1 MARRGLQT
9 DGFSPNLNVLYQ
21 NAGHSVARIAGWL
34 NRFRPFRGEPSGTM
48 RRANRRSVVESC
60 EPRTVMAGDLV
71 ISEFM
76 ASNDT
81 GIRDE
86 DQNRSD
92 WIEVLNVSSRDIN
105 LNGWFLTDSA
115 TDRDRWQ
122 FPEHVLSPNESV
134 VVFASGKNRSVAGS
148 ELHTNFRLS
157 ADGEYLALVQPDGQ
171 TVEFSFGASYPQQIR
186 DQSFG
191 LAQPTVDG
199 VKLTPAPSGRL
210 LVPSVANGGDQLEK
224 RWTELAFDDST
235 WTPNVISIGYE
246 KSTGYEQILGTDVAS
261 QMHSL
266 NRSAYL
272 RYPFE
277 LAHPERVFSMKL
289 SVRYDDGY
297 VAYLNGK
304 EVARKNAP
312 AEVTW
317 NSGATAAHRDRDA
330 IIPEPVTIL
339 ASDLVGVLRTGAN
352 VLAIHALNDDIV
364 STDFLMIPELTA
376 TMIED
381 VAISPPKYFAAP
393 SPGRPNGLGS
403 TSSIL
408 EANHSPTTPLVTE
421 PLVIRATTA
430 TTKGPVTGLKVHYR
444 VMFGEE
450 VTVAM
455 VDDGTQGDATR
466 GDGIFAVTLP
476 AGLAQPGQMIRYRIS
491 AGADD
496 TDSARLPLYQDPLN
510 SEQYFGTIVADPS
523 IQSNLPV
530 IHFFLEDPL
539 AANVQPGTRGAIY
552 HNGKFYDN
560 VEVDP
565 TGRSVGLSGPK
576 KSHDVQ
582 FTSDH
587 WFEFTDENFVMNDF
601 DIISDYWNREKVRV
615 ALGYQTLNAVGTPAH
630 LSRLVRTQQNGQF
643 FGTYFF
649 VDGGNEE
656 FLRRAGLNP
665 TGALYK
671 MNLNFSIGLGSYKKQ
686 TRTWEDTSDL
696 RAFFA
701 GLDLT
706 GDAKIKFLMD
716 NVDMAAMANYLAG
729 LVIMA
734 HGDCCSKNL
743 YIYRDTEGSGEWEAV
758 PWDVDSAF
766 GRGGIALAQSYFVE
780 AGGIF
785 NGSDNALIKALYDEV
800 PGFRQMYLRRL
811 RTLMDQFVQ
820 PPGTPESELYF
831 EKEIDKLKAQLAPDV
846 PADFAKWGSWKTDP
860 VTERITHGQV
870 GVPSWEEEIGLLRNE
885 YMPKRRVFLYNSLK
899 QVNGGKELPAQS
911 GAPEIK
917 FGAVDAS
924 PASGNQD
931 EEYIELQNPN
941 ALAVD
946 ISGWQL
952 TGGIQH
958 TFAPGTV
965 IPAGG
970 KMYVSPNV
978 RAFRARTTGPSGG
991 QGLFVQGN
999 YQGHLSNHGT
1009 SVSLMAPGNV
1019 LVQKL
1024 ETTAALAPAQKFLR
1038 VSELMFHPEA
1048 RTTDGRFARDDF
1060 EYIELV
1066 NTSSTET
1073 IDLSHVRIT
1082 GGVEFQFP
1090 DMNLAPNEYIVV
1102 ANRRDAVAHRY
1113 GNQLRFAGQYGNTV
1127 DNLSL
1132 SNGGE
1137 MISID
1142 LGAGDPIQTFTY
1154 DDLWYP
1160 GADGNGSSLTIV
1172 DAASANLNAWS
1183 QPSGWR
1189 VTAGGTP
1196 GSSGVTPSTGDFDG
1210 DQRLTL
1216 SDIGLFCVGMRAN
1229 DRRYD
1234 LNQDQ
1239 VVNAADRDQLIDE
1252 VFRVPYGDT
1261 DLNGTFDSEDLI
1273 RIFQAGLY
1281 EDTIARNAT
1290 WAQGD
1295 WDCDGDFTTADFV
1308 LAMQKGGLR
1317 G

>member
-1 MARRGLQT
+1 MM
-9 DGFSPNLNVLYQ
+9 V
-21 NAGHSVARIAGWL
+21 
-34 NRFRPFRGEPSGTM
+34 
-48 RRANRRSVVESC
+48 
-60 EPRTVMAGDLV
+60 GDLV

-92 WIEVLNVSSRDIN
+92 WIEVLNVSDHNID

-115 TDRDRWQ
+115 NDRDRWK
-122 FPEHVLSPNESV
+122 FPEHQLSPNESV
-134 VVFASGKNRSVAGS
+134 VVFASGKNRAIAGK

-157 ADGEYLALVQPDGQ
+157 ADGEYLGLVRPDGV
-171 TVEFSFGASYPQQIR
+171 TVEFDFGASYPQQIR
-186 DQSFG
+186 DQSYG
-191 LAQPTVDG
+191 LAQPTAEG
-199 VKLTPAPSGRL
+199 VKLTPAPAGRL
-210 LVPSVANGGDQLEK
+210 LVPSVQNGGDQLEQ
-224 RWTELAFDDST
+224 RWTEVTFDDT
-235 WTPNVISIGYE
+235 LWTPNVVAIGYE
-246 KSTGYEQILGTDVAS
+246 KSTGYEQILGNDVAAL
-261 QMHSL
+261 MHSL

-272 RYPFE
+272 RFPFQ
-277 LAHPERVFSMKL
+277 LTHPERVFSLTL
-289 SVRYDDGY
+289 SARYDDGY
-297 VAYLNGK
+297 VAYINGK

-312 AEVTW
+312 AELTW

-330 IIPEPVTIL
+330 IIPERVTIL
-339 ASDLVGVLRTGAN
+339 SSDLAGVLQAGSN
-352 VLAIHALNDDIV
+352 VLSIHALNDDIV

-381 VAISPPKYFAAP
+381 VQLTPPRYFAAP
-393 SPGRPNGLGS
+393 SPGRPNGQGS

-408 EANHSPTTPLVTE
+408 EVTHSPTTPQANE
-421 PLVIRATTA
+421 PLVIHATTA
-430 TTKGPVTGLKVHYR
+430 SSTTPITPLNVYYR
-444 VMFGEE
+444 VMFGDEIM
-450 VTVAM
+450 VSM
-455 VDDGTQGDATR
+455 VDDGTQGDKTS
-466 GDGIFAVTLP
+466 GDGIWSVTLP
-476 AGLAQPGQMIRYRIS
+476 AGLAAPGQMIRYRIT
-491 AGADD
+491 AGTDAADA
-496 TDSARLPLYQDPLN
+496 ARSPLFQDPLN
-510 SEQYFGTIVADPS
+510 SEQYYGTMIADPS

-530 IHFFLEDPL
+530 IHFFMEDPA

-630 LSRLVRTQQNGQF
+630 LSRLVRTEHNGEF
-643 FGTYFF
+643 YGTYFF

-686 TRTWEDTSDL
+686 TRTWEDSSDL
-696 RAFFA
+696 RALFN

-706 GDAKIKFLMD
+706 GDAKIKYLMD

-743 YIYRDTEGSGEWEAV
+743 YVYRDTEGTGEWEAV

-766 GRGGIALAQSYFVE
+766 GRGGVALAQSYVVE

-785 NGSDNALIKALYDEV
+785 NGSDNSLIKALYDEV

-820 PPGTPESELYF
+820 PPGTPENELYF
-831 EKEIDKLKAQLAPDV
+831 ENEVDKLIAQLAPDV

-870 GVPSWEEEIGLLRNE
+870 GVPSWQEEIGLLRNE
-885 YMPKRRVFLYNSLK
+885 YLPKRRVYLYNSLK
-899 QVNGGKELPAQS
+899 QVNGGKELPAQV

-917 FGAVDAS
+917 FGDVDAS
-924 PASGNQD
+924 PVSGNQD
-931 EEYIELQNPN
+931 EEYIELQNPQSV
-941 ALAVD
+941 AVD
-946 ISGWQL
+946 ISGWKL

-970 KMYVSPNV
+970 KIYVSPNV

-1009 SVSLMAPGNV
+1009 EVTLVAPGDTA
-1019 LVQKL
+1019 VQKL
-1024 ETTAALAPAQKFLR
+1024 VTNAALTPAQKFLR
-1038 VSELMFHPEA
+1038 VSEIMFNPEA
-1048 RTTDGRFARDDF
+1048 RTSDGRFAAQDF
-1060 EYIELV
+1060 EFIELV
-1066 NTSSTET
+1066 NTSTTES
-1073 IDLSHVRIT
+1073 IDLTHVRLT
-1082 GGVEFQFP
+1082 GSVEFQFP
-1090 DMNLAPNEYIVV
+1090 ATSLAPGQRIVV
-1102 ANRRDAVAHRY
+1102 ANQQDALIHRY
-1113 GNQLRFAGQYGNTV
+1113 GNQIPFAGQYGNTIEGW
-1127 DNLSL
+1127 SL
-1132 SNGGE
+1132 GNGGDE
-1137 MISID
+1137 IQLD
-1142 LGAGDPIQTFTY
+1142 LGAGDPIQSFRF
-1154 DDLWYP
+1154 DDVWYP
-1160 GADGNGSSLTIV
+1160 GADGRGSSLTMV
-1172 DAASANLNAWS
+1172 DVGSSNPALWS
-1183 QPSGWR
+1183 ESRGWR
-1189 VTAGGTP
+1189 STTGGTP
-1196 GSSGVTPSTGDFDG
+1196 GLADQSSSGDFDG
-1210 DQRLTL
+1210 DLRLTL
-1216 SDIGLFCVGMRAN
+1216 SDIGMFCVGMRAN

-1239 VVNAADRDQLIDE
+1239 TVNAADRDLLIDE
-1252 VFRVPYGDT
+1252 VFRIPYGDT
-1261 DLNGTFDSEDLI
+1261 NLDGEFDSADLV
-1273 RIFQAGLY
+1273 RMFASGLY
-1281 EDTIARNAT
+1281 EGDKDEDAT

-1295 WDCDGDFTTADFV
+1295 WNCDGDVTTADLV
-1308 LAMQKGGLR
+1308 LAMQGGFE
-1317 G
+1317 